1 MLRLSLLDDL
11 LYKFSFPSVKFGVA
25 FLLPKHS
32 KMSTK
37 SSRRQWLQQS
47 SLGLLGLGISFRSMG
62 NEEGIERIAGVED
75 GLINLGSNENPYGI
89 SAKAKQALLDM
100 LGEANRYQFNVAS
113 LASFKKT
120 IGDYYKVGENQV
132 LVTAGSGEGLALL
145 ARHFSKGNIVAA
157 DITFGVLPNTAKKIG
172 TKVIEVP
179 LTKEKVHDLPAM
191 MKAINNETQ
200 LVYICNP
207 ANPSSTILENSALKS
222 FCEEAS
228 KKTVVLIDEAYNEF
242 MDNGA
247 SQSMIN
253 IIDKNPNVL
262 VIKTF
267 SKIHAMAGLRIGFII
282 GHPSLISKLQPD
294 YFQSSSMCIS
304 NLAMAAAMAS
314 LNDEEHKKTSREK
327 NAAAKNYTIAELKK
341 IGIDAMPSYT
351 NFIFFPIK
359 KYKGNYAE
367 DMFAK
372 HKIILRSN
380 QYADGQWARVSIG
393 TMDEMKKYI
402 EITNKSNSFA

>member
-1 MLRLSLLDDL
+1 M
-11 LYKFSFPSVKFGVA
+11 PQ
-25 FLLPKHS
+25 H
-32 KMSTK
+32 

-47 SLGLLGLGISFRSMG
+47 SLALVGLGFSFRSMA
-62 NEEGIERIAGVED
+62 NEEGFKRSMGIENGV
-75 GLINLGSNENPYGI
+75 INLGSNENPYGI
-89 SAKAKQALLDM
+89 SPKAKQAILDM
-100 LGEANRYQFNVAS
+100 MGETNRYQFNVAS
-113 LASFKKT
+113 LQSFKKT
-120 IGDYYKVGENQV
+120 IGDHYKVGENQV

-145 ARHFSKGNIVAA
+145 ARHFNKGNIVAA
-157 DITFGVLPNTAKKIG
+157 DITFGILPNTAKKIG

-191 MKAINNETQ
+191 LKAINNETQ

-207 ANPSSTILENSALKS
+207 ANPSSTIVEHAALKS

-228 KKTVVLIDEAYNEF
+228 KKTVVLLDEAYNEF
-242 MDNGA
+242 MENGA
-247 SQSMIN
+247 DKSMIN

-282 GHPSLISKLQPD
+282 GHPSLISKLQPN

-304 NLAMAAAMAS
+304 NLSMTAAMAS
-314 LNDEEHKKTSREK
+314 LDDEEHTKLSKQKNDEAKK
-327 NAAAKNYTIAELKK
+327 YTVEELKK
-341 IGIDAMPSYT
+341 LGIDVFPSYT
-351 NFIFFPIK
+351 NFIFFPVK

-367 DMFAK
+367 DIFGK

-393 TMDEMKKYI
+393 TMDEMKKFI
-402 EITNKSNSFA
+402 EVARTSSFAAN

>member
-1 MLRLSLLDDL
+1 
-11 LYKFSFPSVKFGVA
+11 
-25 FLLPKHS
+25 
-32 KMSTK
+32 MST
-37 SSRRQWLQQS
+37 SRRQWLQQTAFAT
-47 SLGLLGLGISFRSMG
+47 LGLGLSFRSMG
-62 NEEGIERIAGVED
+62 NEEGLQRIVAPESGI
-75 GLINLGSNENPYGI
+75 LNLGSNENPYGI

-113 LASFKKT
+113 LESFKKT
-120 IGDYYKVGENQV
+120 IGDYYKVDEKQV

-157 DITFGVLPNTAKKIG
+157 DITFGVLPGTAKKIG

-179 LTKEKVHDLPAM
+179 LTKDKVHDLPAM
-191 MKAINNETQ
+191 LKAITNETQ

-207 ANPSSTILENSALKS
+207 ANPTSTIVEYSALKD

-242 MDNGA
+242 MNNGA
-247 SQSMIN
+247 AQSMLN
-253 IIDKNPNVL
+253 IVNNNPNVL

-282 GHPSLISKLQPD
+282 GHASTISKIQPN
-294 YFQSSSMCIS
+294 YFQSSNMCIS

-314 LNDEEHKKTSREK
+314 LNDEEHKLASKQK
-327 NAAAKNYTIAELKK
+327 NDAAKNYTIGELKK
-341 IGIDAMPSYT
+341 MGIDVIPSHT

-367 DMFAK
+367 EMFDK
-372 HKIILRSN
+372 HKIVLRSN

-393 TMDEMKKYI
+393 TIDEMKKYI
-402 EITNKSNSFA
+402 DITNKSNSFAFN

>member
-1 MLRLSLLDDL
+1 M
-11 LYKFSFPSVKFGVA
+11 PVN
-25 FLLPKHS
+25 
-32 KMSTK
+32 
-37 SSRRQWLQQS
+37 SSRRQWLQQTAFAT
-47 SLGLLGLGISFRSMG
+47 LGLGLSFRSMG
-62 NEEGIERIAGVED
+62 NEEGLPRIIGSD
-75 GLINLGSNENPYGI
+75 SGMINLGSNENPYGI

-100 LGEANRYQFNVAS
+100 LGEASRYQFNVAS
-113 LASFKKT
+113 LGSFKKT

-179 LTKEKVHDLPAM
+179 LTKDKVHDLPAM
-191 MKAINNETQ
+191 LKAINNETQ

-207 ANPSSTILENSALKS
+207 ANPSSTILETAALKS

-242 MDNGA
+242 MENGA
-247 SQSMIN
+247 GQSMIN
-253 IIDKNPNVL
+253 IVDKNPNIL

-267 SKIHAMAGLRIGFII
+267 SKIHAMAGLRIGFVI
-282 GHPSLISKLQPD
+282 GHPSLISKIQPN

-304 NLAMAAAMAS
+304 NPAMAAAMAS
-314 LNDEEHKKTSREK
+314 LGDEDHKKISRQK
-327 NAAAKNYTIAELKK
+327 NEAAKNYTINELKK
-341 IGIDAMPSYT
+341 LGIDAIPSYT

-367 DMFAK
+367 DMFDK
-372 HKIILRSN
+372 YKIIVRSN
-380 QYADGQWARVSIG
+380 QYSDGQWARVSIG

-402 EITNKSNSFA
+402 DITTKSNSFASN

>member
-1 MLRLSLLDDL
+1 M
-11 LYKFSFPSVKFGVA
+11 PIN
-25 FLLPKHS
+25 
-32 KMSTK
+32 
-37 SSRRQWLQQS
+37 SSRRQWLQQTAFAT
-47 SLGLLGLGISFRSMG
+47 LGLGLSFRSMG
-62 NEEGIERIAGVED
+62 NEEGLPRIISPEAGV
-75 GLINLGSNENPYGI
+75 INLGSNENPYGI

-100 LGEANRYQFNVAS
+100 LGEANRYQFNVTS
-113 LASFKKT
+113 LQSFKKT
-120 IGDYYKVGENQV
+120 IGAYYKVGENQV

-145 ARHFSKGNIVAA
+145 ARHFNKGNVVAA

-191 MKAINNETQ
+191 LKAINNETQ

-207 ANPSSTILENSALKS
+207 ANPSSTILESSALKS

-242 MDNGA
+242 IDNGA

-304 NLAMAAAMAS
+304 NPAMAAAMAS
-314 LNDEEHKKTSREK
+314 LNDEEHKKMSKQK
-327 NAAAKNYTIAELKK
+327 NDAAKKYTIEELKK
-341 IGIDAMPSYT
+341 FGIEAMHSYT

-367 DMFAK
+367 DMFEK

-380 QYADGQWARVSIG
+380 QYSDGQWARVSIG
-393 TMDEMKKYI
+393 TMEEMKKYI
-402 EITNKSNSFA
+402 EITAKSNSFASN

>member
-1 MLRLSLLDDL
+1 M
-11 LYKFSFPSVKFGVA
+11 PQ
-25 FLLPKHS
+25 H
-32 KMSTK
+32 

-47 SLGLLGLGISFRSMG
+47 SLALVGLGFSFKSMA
-62 NEEGIERIAGVED
+62 NEEGFRRFPGTET

-89 SAKAKQALLDM
+89 SAKAKQAILDM
-100 LGEANRYQFNVAS
+100 MGDTNRYQFNVAS
-113 LASFKKT
+113 LQSFKKT
-120 IGDYYKVGENQV
+120 IGDHYKVGENQV

-145 ARHFSKGNIVAA
+145 ARHFNKGNIVAA

-172 TKVIEVP
+172 TKVIEIP
-179 LTKEKVHDLPAM
+179 LTTDKVHDLPAM
-191 MKAINNETQ
+191 LKAINNETQ
-200 LVYICNP
+200 LIYICNP
-207 ANPSSTILENSALKS
+207 ANPSSTIVENSALKN

-228 KKTVVLIDEAYNEF
+228 KKTVLLIDEAYNEF
-242 MDNGA
+242 MENGA
-247 SQSMIN
+247 DQSMIN

-282 GHPSLISKLQPD
+282 GHSSVISKLQPN

-304 NLAMAAAMAS
+304 NLSMAAAMAS
-314 LNDEEHKKTSREK
+314 LDDKDHTKMSKQKND
-327 NAAAKNYTIAELKK
+327 AAKKYTADELKK
-341 IGIDAMPSYT
+341 LGIDVFPSYT
-351 NFIFFPIK
+351 NFIFFPVK

-367 DMFAK
+367 DMFSK

-393 TMDEMKKYI
+393 TMDEMKKFI
-402 EITNKSNSFA
+402 EAARTSSFASN

>member
-1 MLRLSLLDDL
+1 M
-11 LYKFSFPSVKFGVA
+11 PQ
-25 FLLPKHS
+25 H
-32 KMSTK
+32 

-47 SLGLLGLGISFRSMG
+47 SLALVGLGFSFKSMANEEGFKRSMG
-62 NEEGIERIAGVED
+62 IEKGV
-75 GLINLGSNENPYGI
+75 INLGSNENPYGI
-89 SAKAKQALLDM
+89 SPKAKQAILDM
-100 LGEANRYQFNVAS
+100 MGETNRYQFNVAS
-113 LASFKKT
+113 LQSFKKT
-120 IGDYYKVGENQV
+120 IGDHYKVGENQV

-145 ARHFSKGNIVAA
+145 ARHFNKGNIVAA
-157 DITFGVLPNTAKKIG
+157 DITFGILPNTAKKIG

-191 MKAINNETQ
+191 LKAINNETQ

-207 ANPSSTILENSALKS
+207 ANPSSTIVEHAALKS

-228 KKTVVLIDEAYNEF
+228 KKTVVLLDEAYNEF
-242 MDNGA
+242 MENGA
-247 SQSMIN
+247 DKSMIN

-282 GHPSLISKLQPD
+282 GHPSLISKLQPN

-304 NLAMAAAMAS
+304 NLSMTAAMAS
-314 LNDEEHKKTSREK
+314 LDDEEHTKLSKQKNDEAKK
-327 NAAAKNYTIAELKK
+327 YTVEELKK
-341 IGIDAMPSYT
+341 LGIDVFPSYT
-351 NFIFFPIK
+351 NFIFFPVK

-367 DMFAK
+367 DIFGK

-393 TMDEMKKYI
+393 TMDEMKKFI
-402 EITNKSNSFA
+402 EVARTSSFAAN